1 VGYDGGMN
9 RATLKVSRGTAD
21 RLAGAK
27 RGMSVDADRTLTI
40 GQAIDYLLVHWAITR
55 GQYPV
60 IEFGADG
67 VPYWDSDAS
76 A

>member
-1 VGYDGGMN
+1 MT
-9 RATLKVSRGTAD
+9 RATLKVSHETAS

-27 RGMSVDADRTLTI
+27 RAISVDADRNLNT

-55 GQYPV
+55 GQRHL

-67 VPYWDSDAS
+67 VPYSPSNAT